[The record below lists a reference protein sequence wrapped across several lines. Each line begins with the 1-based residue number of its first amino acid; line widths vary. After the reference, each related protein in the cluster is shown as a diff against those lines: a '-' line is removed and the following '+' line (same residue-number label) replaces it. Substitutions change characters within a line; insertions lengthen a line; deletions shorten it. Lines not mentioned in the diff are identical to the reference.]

1 MKLQILM
8 QDEDKI
14 EGFTSV
20 KLPELPSAAPNIA
33 DNECEVIVATKILN
47 LLQQEQIE
55 GFVTMLTT
63 KLRRGGTLVL
73 SGIEP
78 KVLCKMISNDTIRVE
93 TLNNVVAQCNS
104 TFPLKDCLSLLS
116 GKGLQIKNA
125 AIQGVEY
132 EIQAQRN

>member
-1 MKLQILM
+1 
-8 QDEDKI
+8 
-14 EGFTSV
+14 
-20 KLPELPSAAPNIA
+20 
-33 DNECEVIVATKILN
+33 
-47 LLQQEQIE
+47 
-55 GFVTMLTT
+55 
-63 KLRRGGTLVL
+63 
-73 SGIEP
+73 
-78 KVLCKMISNDTIRVE
+78 MISNDTIRVE